1 MIDQEEKKEI
11 LRESRIEETVKVPSN
26 AIQVKVTFD
35 TLPPLPKM
43 QISAE
48 TVDGRMKVQELLN
61 KVGLYG
67 RKEFQ
72 KTDSILVF
80 LRSSFLVNPFDTLAD
95 LAHCF
100 GVKGNNNEIRELN
113 LKISTEVNWG

>member
-1 MIDQEEKKEI
+1 M
-11 LRESRIEETVKVPSN
+11 
-26 AIQVKVTFD
+26 
-35 TLPPLPKM
+35 PLP
-43 QISAE
+43 
-48 TVDGRMKVQELLN
+48 TDFYDGNMKIQELLI
-61 KVGLYG
+61 KVGLDK

-72 KTDSILVF
+72 KADSILVF

-100 GVKGNNNEIRELN
+100 GVKGNNNDIRELN

>member
-1 MIDQEEKKEI
+1 M
-11 LRESRIEETVKVPSN
+11 KVPSN
-26 AIQVKVTFD
+26 AIQVKVSFD

-72 KTDSILVF
+72 KADSILVF
-80 LRSSFLVNPFDTLAD
+80 LRSSFLVNPFDNLAD
-95 LAHCF
+95 LAYCF

>member
-1 MIDQEEKKEI
+1 MIDQEEKKETMG
-11 LRESRIEETVKVPSN
+11 ESLLVEETLKVPSN

-43 QISAE
+43 QIPAE

-61 KVGLYG
+61 KVGLYA

-72 KTDSILVF
+72 KTDSILIF
-80 LRSSFLVNPFDTLAD
+80 LRSSFLANPFDSLAD
-95 LAHCF
+95 LALCF
-100 GVKGNNNEIRELN
+100 GVKGNNEIRELN
-113 LKISTEVNWG
+113 MKISTEVNWG